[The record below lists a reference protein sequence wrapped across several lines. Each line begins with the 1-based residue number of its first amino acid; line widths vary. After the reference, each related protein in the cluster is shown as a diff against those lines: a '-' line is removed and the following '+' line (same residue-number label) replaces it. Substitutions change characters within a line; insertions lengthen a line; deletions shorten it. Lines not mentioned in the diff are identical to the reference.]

1 MSQSL
6 YTKYR
11 PESWIDL
18 VGQDKAVS
26 VARRII
32 ERKGFDRGAFFI
44 DCAGSNNSGTGKS
57 SLAWVIANTL
67 ADPFFITEIPG
78 AKLDKLTVSDIEKS
92 AQLCSWSSDK
102 PFRVWIV
109 NEAHAI
115 TQGAVDLLLTF
126 LEALPAHCV
135 VILTT
140 TRQPDEDL
148 FGTDNG
154 PLYSR
159 CHCLRL
165 TNQGLAEP
173 FAKRVKAIAEAEKLD
188 GQPIEKYI
196 ALMRSCKNNM
206 RRAIQLVE
214 AGEMMQ

>member
-1 MSQSL
+1 MML
-6 YTKYR
+6 HEKYR
-11 PESWIDL
+11 PREWSDL
-18 VGQDKAVS
+18 IGQDKAVA

-32 ERKGFDRGAFFI
+32 ERSGFDRGAFFI

-57 SLAWVIANTL
+57 SLAWVIAGTL

-78 AKLDKLTVSDIEKS
+78 AKMDKAAVAEIELS
-92 AQLCSWSSDK
+92 AHLCSWSADK

-109 NEAHAI
+109 NEAHAV

-126 LEALPAHCV
+126 LETLPKHCV
-135 VILTT
+135 VIFTT

-159 CHCLRL
+159 CHCIRL
-165 TNQGLAEP
+165 TNQAVAEP
-173 FAKRVKAIAEAEKLD
+173 FAERARWIADRENLNGRPLSAYVKLVRD
-188 GQPIEKYI
+188 C
-196 ALMRSCKNNM
+196 RNNF
-206 RRAIQLVE
+206 RAVLQRIE
-214 AGEMMQ
+214 AGEMMP

>member
-1 MSQSL
+1 MML
-6 YTKYR
+6 HEKYR
-11 PESWIDL
+11 PREWADL
-18 VGQDKAVS
+18 VGQDKAVA

-32 ERKGFDRGAFFI
+32 ERPGFDRGAFFI

-57 SLAWVIANTL
+57 SLAWVIAGTL

-78 AKLDKLTVSDIEKS
+78 AKMDKAAVADIERS
-92 AQLCSWSSDK
+92 AHLCSWSADK

-109 NEAHAI
+109 NEAHAV

-126 LEALPAHCV
+126 LEALPRHCV
-135 VILTT
+135 VIFTT
-140 TRQPDEDL
+140 TRHPDEEL

-159 CHCLRL
+159 CHCIRL
-165 TNQGLAEP
+165 TNQGIAEL
-173 FAKRVKAIAEAEKLD
+173 FARRVKSIAEAEGLD

-196 ALMRSCKNNM
+196 ALIRQCKNNM

-214 AGEMMQ
+214 AGELA